1 MEHTSSEKISEALKL
16 LEEAAREKKDELK
29 SAITD
34 KYSHL
39 KDVIVETESSL
50 AKSLSDARKHAVDAA
65 VHAKDVSVEKA
76 REIADDVNKNVHQ
89 NPWPY
94 VAGTAAVGLLL
105 GYILGR
111 NRK

>member
-1 MEHTSSEKISEALKL
+1 MSEALEF
-16 LEEAAREKKDELK
+16 LEEAATKKKDELT
-29 SAITD
+29 SVIAD

-39 KDVIVETESSL
+39 RRVIVETESGL
-50 AKSLSDARKHAVDAA
+50 VDSLSDARRHSVEAA
-65 VHAKDVSVEKA
+65 AHAKDVGVEKA
-76 REIADDVNKNVHQ
+76 RELACDVDKNLRR

-94 VAGTAAVGLLL
+94 LAGTAGIGLLL

>member
-1 MEHTSSEKISEALKL
+1 MRHTSGEQMSEALEL
-16 LEEAAREKKDELK
+16 LEEAATKKKDELR
-29 SAITD
+29 SVIAD

-39 KDVIVETESSL
+39 RRAIVETESSIVN
-50 AKSLSDARKHAVDAA
+50 SLSDSGARSCEAA
-65 VHAKDVSVEKA
+65 GRAKDVGVEKA
-76 REIADDVNKNVHQ
+76 REVAYDVDKHLHR

-94 VAGTAAVGLLL
+94 LLGTAGIGLLL